1 MWIISGAKKVR
12 DGGRAADRLMDFHL
26 SAATRPPYR
35 LIKVQATFIFNL
47 YNDFAKMY
55 LGRAPISQQ
64 GFAIQFRTQNTNG
77 TANLFLFIIENRI
90 SPLPTCVPVFK
101 KESHST
107 DSALI

>member
-1 MWIISGAKKVR
+1 
-12 DGGRAADRLMDFHL
+12 MDFHL
-26 SAATRPPYR
+26 RSSMWALGAATRSTALPPYR